1 MCGDAVNDHGMSG
14 SVSNAAFTYTYN
26 NVEIDVI
33 GVRIRD
39 YFRPVIPLVR
49 EFALD
54 KIVGARRK
62 LDENMSVAGSA
73 LKILP
78 FEPHSL
84 VSACGYILSCAK
96 QVVISHQERQTPT

>member
-1 MCGDAVNDHGMSG
+1 MSDLVN
-14 SVSNAAFTYTYN
+14 NAAFTYTYN

-33 GVRIRD
+33 CVRIRD
-39 YFRPVIPLVR
+39 HFRLVIPLVR

-54 KIVGARRK
+54 TSVGARRK
-62 LDENMSVAGSA
+62 LDENMSVARSA